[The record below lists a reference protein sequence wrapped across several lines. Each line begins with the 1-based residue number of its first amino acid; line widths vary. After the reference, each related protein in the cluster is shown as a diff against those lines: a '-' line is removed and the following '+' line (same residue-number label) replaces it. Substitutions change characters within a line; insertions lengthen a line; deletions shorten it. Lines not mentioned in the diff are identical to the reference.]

1 MDLYRLRKRKMI
13 RYNENLYQKF
23 VLIFIT
29 EVEVTKY
36 IKKKKKKYN
45 KKIHDESPTYKY
57 RAQELR

>member
-36 IKKKKKKYN
+36 ITKKKKNTIRKFTMSRQHTN
-45 KKIHDESPTYKY
+45 IVH
-57 RAQELR
+57 RN